1 MIWSPHPASSW
12 VSSVSHTYF
21 EEDVQPPAVNVDPG
35 EPSAPDAL
43 AVFLHVTHMMQEYY
57 NKRESL
63 LTARFY
69 DERLTLLPLLGK
81 RVYPAPCEPSKY
93 DDDYDVTMLPEG
105 SEFHTCYGRLFW
117 RFGAAL
123 QSDVGS
129 SVTPINGH
137 FNDRYSVLG
146 MINIFNALLIRAT
159 ELSLANCGVEVYHNL
174 IMGMDSRSEVHV
186 TLEKCC
192 GTLRKFETLLP
203 RVIRSLSKKV
213 AMYDLMTGRL

>member
-1 MIWSPHPASSW
+1 MPSAFSSARYY
-12 VSSVSHTYF
+12 SHTYF

-43 AVFLHVTHMMQEYY
+43 AVFLRVTHMMREYY

-93 DDDYDVTMLPEG
+93 HDDYDVTILPEG

-129 SVTPINGH
+129 S
-137 FNDRYSVLG
+137 
-146 MINIFNALLIRAT
+146 
-159 ELSLANCGVEVYHNL
+159 EVYHNL
-174 IMGMDSRSEVHV
+174 ITGMDSRSEVHV

-203 RVIRSLSKKV
+203 RVIRSLSNRNRANNVSEASVSSAAMRHKKPLASV
-213 AMYDLMTGRL
+213 PREKDGMAV